1 MTTAKIAG
9 ALSATHT
16 EFCTYIAAL
25 TEPEFLFHKENKWSA
40 GQQLEH
46 IFLAVQPVRLAFS
59 LPHWLLRLVWGK
71 ANRKSRTYDE
81 LVAKYHL
88 KLQQGGRAS
97 GRFVPKPVMLIQ
109 REALLFKVQ
118 KEVAALVGKAGKKAE
133 SDLDAYVLPHPLL
146 GKLTLREM
154 LYFTNYHVQHHHNLV
169 VKALQDLN

>member
-1 MTTAKIAG
+1 MKKEN
-9 ALSATHT
+9 LSKSLTGTHT
-16 EFCTYIAAL
+16 QFCAYLASL
-25 TEPEFLFHKENKWSA
+25 TEHEFLFHKENKWSA

-59 LPHWLLRLVWGK
+59 LPLWLLRLVWGK

-81 LVAKYHL
+81 LVARYQL

-109 REALLFKVQ
+109 RDRLLRKVK
-118 KEVAALVGKAGKKAE
+118 KEVDILVRKANKKSE

-154 LYFTNYHVQHHHNLV
+154 LYFTNYHVEHHHQLV
-169 VKALQDLN
+169 IQALQDSN